1 MVSVLLNRL
10 YNFIA
15 VVSPKSITFLERK
28 VENKSGSYYL
38 SFMKPAN
45 CLFSRVLV
53 NITDTD
59 NENTIQQLNYSVD
72 EGKCHVMH
80 LLLHYCYIVPVT

>member
-1 MVSVLLNRL
+1 
-10 YNFIA
+10 
-15 VVSPKSITFLERK
+15 VVSPKSITFIERN

-45 CLFSRVLV
+45 CLFSSVLV

-59 NENTIQQLNYSVD
+59 DGNTIQQLNYSLD
-72 EGKCHVMH
+72 EGKRLVMH
-80 LLLHYCYIVPVT
+80 LLLYYCYIAPVLHSTCYT